1 MSKAPGM
8 YETPGALPGA
18 GAMIRAFQKLS
29 PAPTDRI
36 TGPIR
41 RAGAHPGS
49 VASFF
54 RLPRCRSNPMGYF

>member
-1 MSKAPGM
+1 MSEAPGM

-18 GAMIRAFQKLS
+18 GAMIRAFRKLS

-41 RAGAHPGS
+41 RA
-49 VASFF
+49 
-54 RLPRCRSNPMGYF
+54 